1 MGVDA
6 AESTFEPL
14 VDLLHML
21 LRQVDVLT
29 SEFEAG
35 TFLVIYLVVNKLVD
49 ELDDGGASSVVR
61 LARLEPVALL

>member
-1 MGVDA
+1 
-6 AESTFEPL
+6 
-14 VDLLHML
+14 ML

-29 SEFEAG
+29 SEIEAG